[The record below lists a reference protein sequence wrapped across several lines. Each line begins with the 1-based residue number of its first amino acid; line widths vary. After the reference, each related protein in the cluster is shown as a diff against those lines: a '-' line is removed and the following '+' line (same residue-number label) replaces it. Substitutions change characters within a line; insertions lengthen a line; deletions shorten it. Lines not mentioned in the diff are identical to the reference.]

1 MQQNDNLVTCHVEI
15 KSYNGFVAFLSCV
28 SLYEVVYVR
37 VIVRSVRESQG
48 CPGASFF
55 SLSQLVVAV
64 VFANVVL
71 RVAHG
76 YRFIQRCFVVFS
88 DLKRWGS
95 SK

>member
-1 MQQNDNLVTCHVEI
+1 MQQNDNRVTCHVEI
-15 KSYNGFVAFLSCV
+15 KSYNGFVAVLSCV
-28 SLYEVVYVR
+28 SLYVVVYVR
-37 VIVRSVRESQG
+37 VIVRSVSKSQG

-64 VFANVVL
+64 VFPNVVL

-76 YRFIQRCFVVFS
+76 YRFIQRCFVNFG
-88 DLKRWGS
+88 DLKRWGC